1 MNKKTALLAIAAHL
15 IAANVAH
22 ADSSITF
29 LPMINNGEFKPDVT
43 TLEELKACVKNP
55 SANDACEIT
64 SAISDAWTKAGNASP
79 VPFKYRD
86 RKLHTDQAVFI
97 RFGSQDESRSCD
109 IGWHV
114 QLDFWWSECSGPNR
128 GDGGKNTIY
137 TSTVPYAE
145 PAWLFTWAI
154 ASGYEAGAIT
164 KKENDSFLAL
174 DFTGAMT
181 DTARFDNPYTTQIEQ

>member
-15 IAANVAH
+15 IAAQVAH

-29 LPMINNGEFKPDVT
+29 LPIASNGQPDV
-43 TLEELKACVKNP
+43 LEELKACVKNP

-64 SAISDAWTKAGNASP
+64 SAIENAWLKAGNASP

-137 TSTVPYAE
+137 TSTIPTSE

-154 ASGYEAGAIT
+154 ASASGHESGAIT
-164 KKENDSFLAL
+164 RKETDSFLAL
-174 DFTGAMT
+174 DFTG
-181 DTARFDNPYTTQIEQ
+181 DGSARFDNPYTPEIEQ